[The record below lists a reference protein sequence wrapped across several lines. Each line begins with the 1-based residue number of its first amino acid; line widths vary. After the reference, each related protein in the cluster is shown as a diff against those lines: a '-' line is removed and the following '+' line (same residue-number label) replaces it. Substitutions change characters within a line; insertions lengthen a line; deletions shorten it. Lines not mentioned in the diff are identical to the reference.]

1 MEDQMADAPF
11 LARRVGIVRSLKA
24 LIADIRGATAV
35 EYGLLAALISVGL
48 IAGFGAFGNSLQN
61 TFTTVSNSIASKS
74 P

>member
-1 MEDQMADAPF
+1 MM
-11 LARRVGIVRSLKA
+11 RSLRA
-24 LIADIRGATAV
+24 LIVDIRGATAV

-61 TFTTVSNSIASKS
+61 TFTNISSTIASKS